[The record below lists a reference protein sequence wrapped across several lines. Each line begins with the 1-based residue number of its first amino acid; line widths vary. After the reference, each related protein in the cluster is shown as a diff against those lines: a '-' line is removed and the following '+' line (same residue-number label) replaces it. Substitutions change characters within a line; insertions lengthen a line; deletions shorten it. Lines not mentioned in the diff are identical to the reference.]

1 MPENPS
7 PSTPHISRDSH
18 FAPVV
23 HRLASEFSSV
33 HQTAT
38 VTRCVNAARHGAE
51 DVTGNATPELVERIA
66 RQHLQVLSLALNEQR

>member
-33 HQTAT
+33 HHTAT

-66 RQHLQVLSLALNEQR
+66 RQHLQVLSLALNEQL